1 MSAIIHPRPNPIV
14 AAMYTA
20 RDMDVDVIVVHG
32 PAGCSFMA
40 SRPLENA
47 GVHVVTSAMK
57 DRDLIFGGASP
68 LENALKEARDRF
80 HPKVVAVV
88 STCASTIIGDD
99 IDAIIKRVDMGGA
112 KCFAIDAHGCMENN
126 TDGAVK
132 ALEAGADA
140 GVIPREEYV
149 RQTSLLRAATE
160 LERARG
166 MAGKTYLKPAVSP
179 TKYAVCKRIIET
191 LSAGGKVSVTMIA
204 KKELAYRFADMFLAV
219 EEARRKYGGEVRY
232 IANMDPSLGLPR
244 IRRYVAEID
253 RDLEA
258 GGVSIHD
265 VVGGLD
271 EYAIVGDRMRE
282 RVDAFAPDLRIFMG
296 ICHSY
301 PDIREGDILI
311 TDQPRELAN
320 YLSQGLSAVG
330 EVSSHTMVMGAT
342 GIVRLETAETLRDMM
357 ERFP

>member
-20 RDMDVDVIVVHG
+20 RDMDVDVIVIHG

-99 IDAIIKRVDMGGA
+99 VDAIIKRVDMGGA

-140 GVIPREEYV
+140 GIIPREEYV
-149 RQTSLLRAATE
+149 RQTSLLKAATD

-166 MAGKTYLKPAVSP
+166 MAGKTYLKPADSP

-191 LSAGGKVSVTMIA
+191 LSAGGKVSVAMIA

-219 EEARRKYGGEVRY
+219 DEARRRYGGEVRY
-232 IANMDPSLGLPR
+232 IANMDPGLGLPR
-244 IRRYVAEID
+244 IRRSRRVRHRGRQNEEEDRFLRSRPQDLHGDLPLLSRHQGGRHTDHRPAEGAGQLPEPGAV
-253 RDLEA
+253 RRGGDL
-258 GGVSIHD
+258 
-265 VVGGLD
+265 L
-271 EYAIVGDRMRE
+271 
-282 RVDAFAPDLRIFMG
+282 P
-296 ICHSY
+296 
-301 PDIREGDILI
+301 
-311 TDQPRELAN
+311 
-320 YLSQGLSAVG
+320 
-330 EVSSHTMVMGAT
+330 
-342 GIVRLETAETLRDMM
+342 
-357 ERFP
+357 